1 MGAFEIQIRPFG
13 ERAVIISW
21 PDRVEEAILDDI
33 IALKS
38 NLNETSFPTGEWD
51 LVAAY
56 SSLTLINNHRDI
68 DFTACENLLIKAYK
82 SERSELAVKRWL
94 WKLPVCYDLSFGID
108 LEAVSETLQVPVND
122 LIHLHTRQPYL
133 VYGIGFL
140 PGFMYLGGL
149 PKTLEIPRKATPRL
163 DVQKGSV
170 GLAGKQT
177 GIYPQES
184 PGGWNI
190 IGNCPVPIFDV
201 SKDPPCIIS
210 VGDRV
215 QFYEISKAEHDL
227 HLIEAEVGIYRIE
240 KEEWDD

>member
-1 MGAFEIQIRPFG
+1 MGAFKIQIRPFG
-13 ERAVIISW
+13 ERAVIITW

-33 IALKS
+33 IAFKS
-38 NLNETSFPTGEWD
+38 QLNKTSFPTGEWD

-56 SSLTLINNHRDI
+56 NSLTLINNHRDL
-68 DFTACENLLIKAYK
+68 DFDMYEELLKSAYQN
-82 SERSELAVKRWL
+82 ERSDQVVKRWL

-108 LEAVSETLQVPVND
+108 LEEVSETVQQPVNE
-122 LIHLHTRQPYL
+122 LIHMHTRQPFL

-149 PKTLEIPRKATPRL
+149 PKMLEIPRKGTPRL

-190 IGNCPVPIFDV
+190 IGNCPIPIFNV
-201 SKDPPCIIS
+201 SNDPPCFIS

-215 QFYEISKAEHDL
+215 QFYEISKVEHDL